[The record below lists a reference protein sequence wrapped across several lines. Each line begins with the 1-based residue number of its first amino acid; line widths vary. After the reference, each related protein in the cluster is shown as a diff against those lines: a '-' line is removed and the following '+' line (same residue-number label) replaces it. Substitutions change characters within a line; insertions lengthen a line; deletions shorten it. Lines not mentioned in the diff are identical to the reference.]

1 MFDTILA
8 KQMKE
13 KSVFDNAVERPIEG
27 SKGRY
32 GHMNERWKE
41 KDTIKLN

>member
-1 MFDTILA
+1 MGPEKHDITRGVDTIFDTILA

-27 SKGRY
+27 SK
-32 GHMNERWKE
+32 
-41 KDTIKLN
+41 